1 MRPRPCLD
9 RLGLFVAVV
18 VVVGFGCVFRVTPGM
33 DCVRPRQMSMVSR
46 FLVMAGLMVLR
57 SFAMMSSSV
66 TVMLLCLLV
75 VFDSFL

>member
-1 MRPRPCLD
+1 MV
-9 RLGLFVAVV
+9 F
-18 VVVGFGCVFRVTPGM
+18 VVGFGRVFRVTSGM

-46 FLVMAGLMVLR
+46 FLVMARLVMLR

-75 VFDSFL
+75 VFDSLL